1 QPLHAFD
8 DDLLRQRAGG
18 RLPTITV
25 RSARRGEVLTT
36 LDGVRRELTPENL
49 VIADSAGP
57 IALAGV
63 MGGADT
69 EITPQTKNILL
80 ESANFD
86 LRSIRRTMKAFNLP
100 SEASMRFSRGIH
112 PETV

>member
-1 QPLHAFD
+1 
-8 DDLLRQRAGG
+8 
-18 RLPTITV
+18 
-25 RSARRGEVLTT
+25 VLTT

-86 LRSIRRTMKAFNLP
+86 LRSIRRTMKAFSAGASIPRRCSRQP
-100 SEASMRFSRGIH
+100 SGQRS
-112 PETV
+112 